1 MGVMRRTA
9 EKERSALGFISWSE
23 AVAARDRATW
33 RRRVLAVYPLR
44 VMAKEEEE

>member
-9 EKERSALGFISWSE
+9 EKERSALGLISWSE

-33 RRRVLAVYPLR
+33 RRRVCGPVPT
-44 VMAKEEEE
+44 